1 MGVMVAGGERQDHA
15 MSEVESAPFAHEALM
30 KVQPGSAR
38 LGGKRESLPR
48 RRSSSLGAIDEE
60 ERKEGES
67 DEERSVSGASPAS
80 SRSCGSGSSAG
91 TASAGARAVS
101 DAELLAVVG
110 QSLSKLT
117 GQVNPSSL
125 RSFEGVAAPSISME
139 DYLKRLVRYLEAW
152 KPSTAEDELSI
163 GKRSL
168 VMAMVFLDR
177 LLQSAPGF
185 QLSELNVHRL
195 ALVGF
200 LVSVKVQE
208 DVPFPNAFWAKVGGV
223 PLAELNH
230 MEITF
235 LQALQFRVYVRADEF
250 DQLLARFHAI
260 CLSSS

>member
-1 MGVMVAGGERQDHA
+1 MVAGGELRQEA
-15 MSEVESAPFAHEALM
+15 MSVESAPFAHEALM
-30 KVQPGSAR
+30 KVQKGSLR
-38 LGGKRESLPR
+38 LEVKRESLLR
-48 RRSSSLGAIDEE
+48 RRSSSLAAIDEE
-60 ERKEGES
+60 ERKEGDS
-67 DEERSVSGASPAS
+67 DEEREVASARAAAGASPVS
-80 SRSCGSGSSAG
+80 SRSSSSSSSGSSV
-91 TASAGARAVS
+91 ARAVS
-101 DAELLAVVG
+101 DGELLAVVG

-117 GQVNPSSL
+117 AQVNPSNL
-125 RSFEGVAAPSISME
+125 RCFEGVAAPSISME

-185 QLSELNVHRL
+185 QLSALNVHRL
-195 ALVGF
+195 VLIGF

-223 PLAELNH
+223 PLAELNS
-230 MEITF
+230 MENTF
-235 LQALQFRVYVRADEF
+235 LQVLQFRVHVRAEEF